1 MNIEKWAT
9 INYIENCFSDADLD
23 SEFTE
28 GPEDEEGYGEE
39 DADDESALADIE
51 TDFEDRDN
59 MPSRSGQKTQFFS
72 EYFLMVKKFSSL

>member
-9 INYIENCFSDADLD
+9 INYIENCFSDANLD

-59 MPSRSGQKTQFFS
+59 MPGRSGQKLNSFVNIFS
-72 EYFLMVKKFSSL
+72 W